1 MCCGSWGRKE
11 SDATELKYVLT
22 LEVMLCLIILYSIS
36 FHEIGRCVNHLKFS
50 QRKKHLTCVLDKW
63 ELAMWRSRKRF
74 FLTVKIAY
82 VNKLCMEGRSSC
94 FW

>member
-50 QRKKHLTCVLDKW
+50 QRKKHLTVSWINGNLQCGEAGK
-63 ELAMWRSRKRF
+63 
-74 FLTVKIAY
+74 
-82 VNKLCMEGRSSC
+82 GSS
-94 FW
+94 